1 MRGGCRAGDE
11 SEGAANCGD
20 PRRLPSSPITMEC
33 SSSDRKNRKSPPM
46 KLGLMAA
53 PLLRASRTRPSYP
66 NLVLSYAY
74 EGLGDV

>member
-11 SEGAANCGD
+11 SEGAANRGD

-53 PLLRASRTRPSYP
+53 R
-66 NLVLSYAY
+66 
-74 EGLGDV
+74 